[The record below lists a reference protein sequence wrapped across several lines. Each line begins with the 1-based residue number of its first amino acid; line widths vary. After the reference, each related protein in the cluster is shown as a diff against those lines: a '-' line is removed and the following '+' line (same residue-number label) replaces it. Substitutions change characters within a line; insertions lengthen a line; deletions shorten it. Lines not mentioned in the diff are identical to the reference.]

1 MADVAL
7 VPQRDIL
14 HRGNR
19 GAAHHAREPGE
30 ILGEDRVALVRH
42 RRRALLSGRE
52 IFLGLEY
59 FGSLEVADLDRQ
71 ALDRRSEDADHRAEH
86 RVAVARHPL
95 RPAWPEHEPT

>member
-1 MADVAL
+1 MAYVAL

-19 GAAHHAREPGE
+19 GAAHDAREPGE

-59 FGSLEVADLDRQ
+59 FGSLEVADLDRP
-71 ALDRRSEDADHRAEH
+71 ALDRRSAAPEPREEH
-86 RVAVARHPL
+86 RVAVARNPP
-95 RPAWPEHEPT
+95 RRAGP